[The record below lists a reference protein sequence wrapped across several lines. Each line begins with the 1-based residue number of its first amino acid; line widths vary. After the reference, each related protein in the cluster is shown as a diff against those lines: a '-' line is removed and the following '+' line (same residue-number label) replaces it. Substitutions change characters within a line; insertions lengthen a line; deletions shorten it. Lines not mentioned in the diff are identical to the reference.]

1 MKYKITLGGRG
12 ADIWVHRINEEQHK
26 LLKEGEVEKDKIEM
40 DDIAKILNKEMVDE
54 SDEVYTGVYDG
65 GSTDVVVQVFNESDE
80 MIFDSLADEDWSF
93 DDETRSEYENYES
106 FAEEDG
112 PMLFVESYSKGTFFT
127 FEVETDE
134 EFDESKISPMITEI
148 GERFELIT
156 GICYKGEVLEK
167 EFDDYWG
174 KGYYYHLT

>member
-12 ADIWVHRINEEQHK
+12 ADIWIHRLNQEQHK

-40 DDIAKILNKEMVDE
+40 DDIAKILNKDMVDE
-54 SDEVYTGVYDG
+54 SDEIYTGVYDNYG
-65 GSTDVVVQVFNESDE
+65 DIVVQVFNENDE
-80 MIFDSLADEDWSF
+80 MVFDSLADEDWVF
-93 DDETRSEYENYES
+93 DDETRTDYENYES
-106 FAEEDG
+106 FAEEDE
-112 PMLFVESYSKGTFFT
+112 PMLFVESYSKGTFFS

-134 EFDESKISPMITEI
+134 EFDESKISPVITEI
-148 GERFELIT
+148 NERFELIT
-156 GICYKGEVLEK
+156 GLCYKGEVLEK

>member
-12 ADIWVHRINEEQHK
+12 ADIWIHRINEEQHR
-26 LLKEGEVEKDKIEM
+26 LLKEGDVVRDKIEM

-54 SDEVYTGVYDG
+54 SDEVYTGVYDSG
-65 GSTDVVVQVFNESDE
+65 DDDVVIQVFNESDE
-80 MIFDSLADEDWSF
+80 MIFDSLEDKDWAF
-93 DDETRSEYENYES
+93 DDELKMEYDNYE
-106 FAEEDG
+106 FIAEEEE
-112 PMLFVESYSKGTFFT
+112 PMFFVESYSKGTFFS

-134 EFDESKISPMITEI
+134 FDPYKLSPVITEI
-148 GERFELIT
+148 NERFELIT
-156 GICYKGEVLEK
+156 GLCYDGQVLEK

>member
-12 ADIWVHRINEEQHK
+12 ADIWVHRLNEEQHK

-40 DDIAKILNKEMVDE
+40 DNIAKILGKGMVDE
-54 SDEVYTGVYDG
+54 SDEIYTGVYD
-65 GSTDVVVQVFNESDE
+65 SDFVVQVFNESDV

-93 DDETRSEYENYES
+93 DEETRDEYENYES
-106 FAEEDG
+106 FAEEDE
-112 PMLFVESYSKGTFFT
+112 PMFFVESYSKGTFFT

-134 EFDESKISPMITEI
+134 EFDESKISPIITEI
-148 GERFELIT
+148 NERFEMIT
-156 GICYKGEVLEK
+156 GLCYKGEVLEK